1 MGSPAYIQQKQR
13 CTSYTTQ
20 GASIAPPPAPPSG
33 GGGGP
38 PPPAP
43 GGGGPPTGLSC
54 PSEGVHSSSPQAL
67 LLAALWPA
75 MVVEPLHTAP
85 GSSHPGYASTCPQ
98 AHPATPSPDDDVCH
112 QNPLSTTAGGACD
125 GPAPGSSNRRLLAAL
140 SGSAGHPAT
149 SSHRRLSPCGSL
161 SGSR

>member
-54 PSEGVHSSSPQAL
+54 PSGRH
-67 LLAALWPA
+67 
-75 MVVEPLHTAP
+75 PL
-85 GSSHPGYASTCPQ
+85 
-98 AHPATPSPDDDVCH
+98 VI
-112 QNPLSTTAGGACD
+112 
-125 GPAPGSSNRRLLAAL
+125 
-140 SGSAGHPAT
+140 AT
-149 SSHRRLSPCGSL
+149 STACSPHYGPPWWWNPYTL
-161 SGSR
+161 LQ